1 MSRLENTSKNF
12 VYSFLYTVLT
22 AVTSFVSRSIFI
34 YTVGVNYLGANS
46 LFTNILSMLS
56 LTELGLSSAICFSLY
71 APLAKNETDT
81 IKSIM
86 RFYKMAYRVIAAVIT
101 VIGMS
106 LIPFLDNLIK
116 DPGDIQ
122 HIPFIYMIFLYNTVI
137 SYLFTYKTTLLSA
150 DQKGYVMT
158 NVNMV
163 INIVTV
169 VIQTVVLLI
178 WKNYFIYLC
187 LGAVINT
194 AQWFFI
200 NRIIFDIYPYLKD
213 KDVLP
218 LSSMERKT
226 ISTNV
231 KAMVFHKVG
240 DLCINQTDNLIIS
253 SFIGIAV
260 VGKYNNYY
268 MIINIINKFAQ
279 SIFNAAT
286 ASLGNLI
293 ATESYERRYEVFKR
307 YNFLGF
313 WIFSWTGLCLY
324 VLLTPFVKL
333 WLGEE
338 FIIDNFTIALVMINY
353 YLVGMRVTVGNVKMA
368 AGLYAQDQWVP
379 IVQSVINLIVSIVG
393 AMKLG
398 LAGVFLGTVV
408 SSISIPCWYR
418 PVIVYKYVF
427 RKPVREYFSKYVIYM
442 SVTIVNIWLVMAVNR
457 YIVVSLALSQILKFL
472 ILAVVCV
479 ILPNGIIIALFHK
492 TEEFRYLMDLIRGLL
507 IRRFRR

>member
-1 MSRLENTSKNF
+1 MSRLENTGKNF
-12 VYSFLYTVLT
+12 AYSLLYTVLT
-22 AVTSFVSRSIFI
+22 AVTSFVSRSVFI
-34 YTVGVNYLGANS
+34 YTVGVSYLGANS

-71 APLAKNETDT
+71 APLAKNDIDT

-86 RFYKMAYRVIAAVIT
+86 RFYKKAYRVIAVVIT

-122 HIPFIYMIFLYNTVI
+122 HIPFIYVVFLYNTVI

-169 VIQTVVLLI
+169 AIQTIVLLI

-194 AQWFFI
+194 VQWIFI
-200 NRIIFDIYPYLKD
+200 NRIIFKIYPYLKD
-213 KDVLP
+213 KNVLP
-218 LSSMERKT
+218 LNSKERKT
-226 ISTNV
+226 IATNV

-240 DLCINQTDNLIIS
+240 DLCINQTDNMIIS

-268 MIINIINKFAQ
+268 MIVNIINKFAQ

-286 ASLGNLI
+286 ASIGNLI

-338 FIIDNFTIALVMINY
+338 FIIDNFTIGLVMLNY

-408 SSISIPCWYR
+408 SSICISCWYR
-418 PVIVYKYVF
+418 PIIVYKYVF
-427 RKPVREYFSKYVIYM
+427 GKPAREYFSRYTIYM
-442 SVTIVNIWLVMAVNR
+442 IVMIANVLLVMAVSR
-457 YIVVSLALSQILKFL
+457 YIIAPLALSQIVNFFL
-472 ILAVVCV
+472 MAVVCM

-492 TEEFRYLMDLIRGLL
+492 TEEFRYLMDVVKVLF

>member
-1 MSRLENTSKNF
+1 MSRLENTGKNF
-12 VYSFLYTVLT
+12 AYSFLYTVLT
-22 AVTSFVSRSIFI
+22 AVTSFVSRSVFI

-46 LFTNILSMLS
+46 LFTNVLSMLS

-71 APLAKNETDT
+71 APLAKKYTDT

-86 RFYKMAYRVIAAVIT
+86 RFYKIAYRVIAVVIT

-116 DPGDIQ
+116 NPGDIQ
-122 HIPFIYMIFLYNTVI
+122 YISFIYMVFLYNTVT

-158 NVNMV
+158 NMNMV

-169 VIQTVVLLI
+169 AIQTGALLI
-178 WKNYFIYLC
+178 WKNYYIYLC

-194 AQWFFI
+194 TQWFFI
-200 NRIIFDIYPYLKD
+200 NRKIFKVYPYLKD

-218 LSSMERKT
+218 LNSKERKT
-226 ISTNV
+226 IATNV

-253 SFIGIAV
+253 SFISIAA

-286 ASLGNLI
+286 ASIGNLI

-333 WLGEE
+333 WLGKE
-338 FIIDNFTIALVMINY
+338 FIIDNFTIGLVMFNY
-353 YLVGMRVTVGNVKMA
+353 YLVGMRITVGNVKMA

-379 IVQSVINLIVSIVG
+379 IVQSVINLIVSIIG
-393 AMKLG
+393 AIKMG

-408 SSISIPCWYR
+408 SSICIPCWYR
-418 PVIVYKYVF
+418 PVIIYKYAF
-427 RKPVREYFSKYVIYM
+427 RKPVKEYFSRYAIYM
-442 SVTIVNIWLVMAVNR
+442 AVTIVNVLLVMAVSH
-457 YIVVSLALSQILKFL
+457 YIIAPLALSQIVNFFL
-472 ILAVVCV
+472 MAVVCV
-479 ILPNGIIIALFHK
+479 ILPNGIITALFHR
-492 TEEFRYLMDLIRGLL
+492 TEEFRYLMGVVRVLFIK
-507 IRRFRR
+507 RFKR

>member
-1 MSRLENTSKNF
+1 MSRLENTGKNF
-12 VYSFLYTVLT
+12 AYSLLYTVLT
-22 AVTSFVSRSIFI
+22 AVTSFVSRSVFI
-34 YTVGVNYLGANS
+34 YTVGVSYLGANS

-71 APLAKNETDT
+71 APLAKNDIDT

-86 RFYKMAYRVIAAVIT
+86 RFYKKAYRVIAVVIT

-122 HIPFIYMIFLYNTVI
+122 HIPFIYVVFLYNTVI

-169 VIQTVVLLI
+169 AIQTIVLLI

-194 AQWFFI
+194 VQWIFI
-200 NRIIFDIYPYLKD
+200 NRIIFKIYPYLKD
-213 KDVLP
+213 KNVLP
-218 LSSMERKT
+218 LNSKERKT
-226 ISTNV
+226 IATNV

-240 DLCINQTDNLIIS
+240 DLCINQTDNMIIS

-286 ASLGNLI
+286 ASIGNLI

-338 FIIDNFTIALVMINY
+338 FIIDHFTIGLVM
-353 YLVGMRVTVGNVKMA
+353 
-368 AGLYAQDQWVP
+368 
-379 IVQSVINLIVSIVG
+379 
-393 AMKLG
+393 
-398 LAGVFLGTVV
+398 
-408 SSISIPCWYR
+408 
-418 PVIVYKYVF
+418 
-427 RKPVREYFSKYVIYM
+427 
-442 SVTIVNIWLVMAVNR
+442 
-457 YIVVSLALSQILKFL
+457 
-472 ILAVVCV
+472 
-479 ILPNGIIIALFHK
+479 FH
-492 TEEFRYLMDLIRGLL
+492 
-507 IRRFRR
+507 